1 MQQDIL
7 ILKEAIT
14 YQQGA
19 VVSREVLK
27 NAAGT
32 VTLFAFDKGQ
42 GLSEHTAPFTALMQV
57 IEGVATVSIDG
68 EAHTV
73 REGGMIE
80 LPANHPHALDAPE
93 QFKMLLTMIR
103 ATEESDK

>member
-7 ILKEAIT
+7 ILKEAIA

-19 VVSREVLK
+19 IVSKEILK
-27 NAAGT
+27 NTAGT
-32 VTLFAFDKGQ
+32 VTLFAFDRGQ
-42 GLSEHTAPFTALMQV
+42 GLSEHVAPFTALLQI

-68 EAHTV
+68 EAYTV

-80 LPANHPHALDAPE
+80 LPANRPHAVDAPE

-103 ATEESDK
+103 ATEA

>member
-7 ILKEAIT
+7 ILKEAIA

-19 VVSREVLK
+19 IVSKEILK
-27 NAAGT
+27 NTAGT
-32 VTLFAFDKGQ
+32 VTLFAFDRGQ
-42 GLSEHTAPFTALMQV
+42 GLSEHVAPFTALLQI

-68 EAHTV
+68 EAYMV

-80 LPANHPHALDAPE
+80 LPANRPHAVGAPE

-103 ATEESDK
+103 ATEA